1 MLALEREHEKVK
13 TRHVSRKSEGLILF
27 PRWPKGKCDSKL
39 FYFCV
44 KKMEKIRKEAFP
56 PKDVFVQYKQ
66 ETKFASTCIS
76 VDLSWDVAAVCMLFN
91 SYSYPK

>member
-1 MLALEREHEKVK
+1 MK
-13 TRHVSRKSEGLILF
+13 
-27 PRWPKGKCDSKL
+27 
-39 FYFCV
+39 
-44 KKMEKIRKEAFP
+44 KIRKEAFP

-76 VDLSWDVAAVCMLFN
+76 VDLSWDVAAVCVLFN